1 MYLTGSS
8 VGGDLDERAGALV
21 QKLRRIPD
29 DAREFRLST
38 ADAAAILRVRP
49 ALLDMLVG
57 HGLPTR
63 HLNGIRYFDRHDV
76 TNCALHLGS
85 GAIARAARRFWP
97 AALRRTHGAARYEV
111 QYQARCPQ
119 PGHAPTCDWV
129 LVGPDGL
136 VVERTVR
143 PDEPPFRM
151 TAACVDAWPELPPE
165 SHPVLDETRDL
176 EFMMLP
182 TAVRYDVDFIR
193 ATGLSDCAGASRLLV
208 QEAVRRG
215 LTARSSYGLIVAPP
229 FAVEHFWAEIAVDG
243 VWVPVDPVLLR
254 AMVTWG
260 GLPSPEWHPYR
271 SIGAILARVADA
283 AVVLASHEGRSAPVT
298 LPSRVVP
305 MGAP

>member
-8 VGGDLDERAGALV
+8 VGSDPGERAAAIV
-21 QKLRRIPD
+21 EKLRRIPD
-29 DAREFRLST
+29 DAREFRLSA
-38 ADAAAILRVRP
+38 ADAATILRVRP
-49 ALLDMLVG
+49 TLLDTLVG
-57 HGLPTR
+57 FGLPTR
-63 HLNGIRYFDRHDV
+63 RRNGTRYFDRHDV

-97 AALRRTHGAARYEV
+97 AALRRTGGAGRYEV
-111 QYQARCPQ
+111 QYQLRCPQ
-119 PGHAPTCDWV
+119 PGHAQACNWV
-129 LVGPDGL
+129 LVGPGGR
-136 VVERTVR
+136 VVERSVC
-143 PDEPPFRM
+143 PDEPPLRIT
-151 TAACVDAWPELPPE
+151 TACADVWPELPPE
-165 SHPVLDETRDL
+165 AHAVLDETRDL

-193 ATGLSDCAGASRLLV
+193 ATGLSDCAGVSRLLV
-208 QEAVRRG
+208 REAVRRG

-229 FAVEHFWAEIAVDG
+229 FAVEHFWAEIAVDD

-254 AMVTWG
+254 AMIGWG

-298 LPSRVVP
+298 LPTRMVP
-305 MGAP
+305 VGAP